1 MAQQSS
7 AGDVSGGGSPA
18 GRSAD
23 RPAPEAMPPPRLSVT
38 VQPREDLYAMLD
50 AVAAREV
57 PDKILISAAAGTGK
71 TVLVADWLARETAAR
86 EMAWLVLG
94 PADNDAEELR
104 RRVVGLWEKL
114 SSAGR
119 PSVLV
124 LDDAHEVRDD
134 VALGVLASLVDSA
147 PAHSTVVV
155 ACRRTP
161 DLPFS
166 RYALDGTLTWI
177 GWEELALGRPEAAAI
192 VEEYGHSLGESDLDA
207 LLELTRG
214 WAAPLRLAAIRLSN
228 HTDPSG
234 AIADLVRY
242 PQRISEYVVAETL
255 DALPAY
261 LLRFIEATSI
271 VEFFDADLAEQL
283 DEASVDRVASDREKF
298 GVPVVRCS
306 SDAAGV
312 RYGWHPLIRAHARAG
327 IRDRDPERVARL
339 HRTAARWFL
348 EAREPLVAL
357 EHLVALADEAA
368 IEELA
373 LLHGLTV
380 VFDGRTEELWNLL
393 GTRYADLPAVRY
405 LRALAAV
412 EQNYPDAARA
422 FLGAPDSAPTSGG
435 VASAATAFAAA
446 LSVEIAVIGGS
457 VMPKDALAAFEE
469 CGPSGS
475 ADLDCYVALQHSV
488 ARMFLGDPASSERL
502 LREALSLGDVGAHP
516 RLILR
521 TLARLS
527 ILSGVIGDLTTMSL
541 RAGHALEYAAAHGLT
556 DRIDAFQ
563 CAAAVCMDTYVRSEQ
578 LPDDS
583 PVHALA
589 LTSPRRTRPDGTSAP
604 VSGGHAEVAFALL
617 QARRTVRPTTAEADA
632 VSRALIGLLSR
643 GPQAGLSNTL
653 VTPAMAVV
661 LDAGRTNTA
670 AQVIEKA
677 ADAFGEIPDV
687 VVARAMVELHVGRTG
702 AAGELLATVRD
713 RPLHPALA
721 VRAWL
726 LDAVVA
732 NREHRPDDASV
743 ALSRALELAEPAR
756 IVMPFLDCAADAAE
770 LLAALPPGGE
780 HTHEFVVHVRAK
792 LLDANAGRNPGLT
805 RTEKVV
811 LGELATGR
819 QLREIARELHVSLN
833 TVRTH
838 TRNLYRKLDVASRAE
853 AVETAT
859 RRGLL

>member
-50 AVAAREV
+50 AVAARDV
-57 PDKILISAAAGTGK
+57 PGKILISAAAGTGK
-71 TVLVADWLARETAAR
+71 TVLVASWLARETTAR
-86 EMAWLVLG
+86 ETAWLALG

-104 RRVVGLWEKL
+104 RRVVGLWERL

-119 PSVLV
+119 PTVLV

-134 VALGVLASLVDSA
+134 AALGVLASLVDSA

-155 ACRRTP
+155 AGRRTP

-177 GWEELALGRPEAAAI
+177 GWAELALGRPEAAAI
-192 VEEYGHSLGESDLDA
+192 VAEYGHSLGESDLDA

-312 RYGWHPLIRAHARAG
+312 RYGWHPLIRAHACAAVRG
-327 IRDRDPERVARL
+327 RDPQRVARL

-348 EAREPLVAL
+348 EARDPLAAL
-357 EHLVALADEAA
+357 EHLVALGDEAA
-368 IEELA
+368 IENFA
-373 LLHGLTV
+373 LLHGPTV
-380 VFDGRTEELWNLL
+380 VFDGRTEGLWNLL
-393 GTRYADLPAVRY
+393 GARYADLPAVRY

-422 FLGAPDSAPTSGG
+422 FLGTPSSAPAPRG
-435 VASAATAFAAA
+435 VSAATVFAAA

-457 VMPKDALAAFEE
+457 SMPKDALAAFEE
-469 CGPSGS
+469 CGPTGS

-502 LREALSLGDVGAHP
+502 LREALTLGDVGAHP

-527 ILSGVIGDLTTMSL
+527 ILSGVIGDLATMSQ
-541 RAGHALEYAAAHGLT
+541 RAGHALEYAVAHGLT

-563 CAAAVCMDTYVRSEQ
+563 CAAAVCMDTYVRCEQ

-589 LTSPRRTRPDGTSAP
+589 LTAPRRTRPDGTSAP

-617 QARRTVRPTTAEADA
+617 QARRTVRPTTEEADA

-732 NREHRPDDASV
+732 NREHRSDDASV

-780 HTHEFVVHVRAK
+780 HTHEFVVHVKAK

-838 TRNLYRKLDVASRAE
+838 TRNLYRKLDVASRTE

>member
-1 MAQQSS
+1 
-7 AGDVSGGGSPA
+7 
-18 GRSAD
+18 
-23 RPAPEAMPPPRLSVT
+23 MPPPRLSVT

-50 AVAAREV
+50 AVAARDV
-57 PDKILISAAAGTGK
+57 PGKILISAAAGTGK
-71 TVLVADWLARETAAR
+71 TVLVASWLARETTAR
-86 EMAWLVLG
+86 ETAWLALG

-104 RRVVGLWEKL
+104 RRVVRLWERL

-119 PSVLV
+119 PTVLV

-134 VALGVLASLVDSA
+134 AALGVLASLVDSA

-155 ACRRTP
+155 AGRRTP

-177 GWEELALGRPEAAAI
+177 GWAELALGRPEAAAI
-192 VEEYGHSLGESDLDA
+192 VAEYGHSLGESDLDA

-312 RYGWHPLIRAHARAG
+312 RYGWHPLIRAHACAAVRG
-327 IRDRDPERVARL
+327 RDPQRVARL

-348 EAREPLVAL
+348 EARDPLAAL
-357 EHLVALADEAA
+357 EHLVALGDEAA
-368 IEELA
+368 IENFA
-373 LLHGLTV
+373 LLHGPTV
-380 VFDGRTEELWNLL
+380 VFDGRTEGLWNLL
-393 GTRYADLPAVRY
+393 GARYADLPAVRY

-422 FLGAPDSAPTSGG
+422 FLGTPSSAPAPRG
-435 VASAATAFAAA
+435 VSAATVFAAA

-457 VMPKDALAAFEE
+457 SMPKDALAAFEE
-469 CGPSGS
+469 CGPTGS

-502 LREALSLGDVGAHP
+502 LREALTLGDVGAHP

-527 ILSGVIGDLTTMSL
+527 ILSGVIGDLATMSQ
-541 RAGHALEYAAAHGLT
+541 RAGHALEYAVAHGLT

-563 CAAAVCMDTYVRSEQ
+563 CAAAVCMDTYVRCEQ

-589 LTSPRRTRPDGTSAP
+589 LTAPRRTRPDGTSAP

-617 QARRTVRPTTAEADA
+617 QARRTVRPTTEEADA

-732 NREHRPDDASV
+732 NREHRSDDASV

-780 HTHEFVVHVRAK
+780 HTHEFVVHVKAK

-838 TRNLYRKLDVASRAE
+838 TRNLYRKLDVASRTE